1 MGFALLGAIL
11 GFAGQQSASK
21 RAQRAQDNATAL
33 AAQQAADQLEFQ
45 KEQMALLEE
54 QKQRYREFEFTNPYA
69 DMENPFEDM
78 TIAQES
84 ARFQAEQGAQQR
96 ADIMQQMQGAA
107 GASGI
112 AGLAQAL
119 AGQGALQARQI
130 SADITSQEQA
140 QQQAMAAGAQA
151 IDTYRRTGDQMVQE
165 AEMQRQSTLLGVAF
179 QGAAGAQSALQSAY
193 ANQMSMQMGSQ
204 QIQLQNASMYGD
216 IMSSAMG
223 SDDFDW

>member
-84 ARFQAEQGAQQR
+84 ARFQA
-96 ADIMQQMQGAA
+96 
-107 GASGI
+107 
-112 AGLAQAL
+112 
-119 AGQGALQARQI
+119 
-130 SADITSQEQA
+130 
-140 QQQAMAAGAQA
+140 
-151 IDTYRRTGDQMVQE
+151 
-165 AEMQRQSTLLGVAF
+165 
-179 QGAAGAQSALQSAY
+179 
-193 ANQMSMQMGSQ
+193 
-204 QIQLQNASMYGD
+204 
-216 IMSSAMG
+216 
-223 SDDFDW
+223 